1 MRGSA
6 RKAWTLLIRD
16 NTPLGSGRRREI
28 RNTTVAVEGV
38 AVVVVEGVEV
48 VVVVRGMGW
57 GGGGGDIAVFSTD
70 TEERQYL

>member
-1 MRGSA
+1 MRGSS

-38 AVVVVEGVEV
+38 EV
-48 VVVVRGMGW
+48 VVVVRGV
-57 GGGGGDIAVFSTD
+57 GGGDTVVFSTD
-70 TEERQYL
+70 TEEKQYL